1 MESED
6 ECFPP
11 DAGHNTSPSCSSASH
26 FDKTGLRAPRSVLAL
41 LGLLPA
47 VVVRAANPISWARL
61 TVKLLS
67 LPRDAAAVAGW
78 PARWLL
84 RRTSPV
90 DGSRPAP
97 HQQAGSASGAAA
109 WDAAGKAE
117 AGRAERRCPT
127 FPVLAMLLLLLIPL
141 LLLPLTW
148 RRTPSSEDW
157 RPLRELGS
165 VGRQLAPALG
175 SLYVSAVSAAQVH
188 TFPRPEC
195 RTTVLAALRT
205 VLLEPPSEPPEPPP
219 PSEDQLE
226 AVRRVTVT
234 VDRLRREGEAAE
246 GVGSSRACCNR
257 TASDCDGQLAGRL
270 RGLHRR
276 LDQRLQLH
284 AAGLRH
290 NLSCGAAALAGG
302 VSRQQAVS
310 IAQQQLALYDADK
323 TGQFDFALESA
334 GGSIVSTKCT
344 EAYGARAAQL
354 TVLGVPVWYPQN
366 NPRSVIQAG
375 GRPGECFAFHGEGLL
390 EIGLSRLVRPTEF
403 VLEHVARELTPD
415 GSVRSAPRRFAVL
428 GVTGFAGEAVP
439 LGEFQYE
446 ERGPP
451 LQPDVT
457 SE

>member
-1 MESED
+1 MV
-6 ECFPP
+6 C
-11 DAGHNTSPSCSSASH
+11 
-26 FDKTGLRAPRSVLAL
+26 
-41 LGLLPA
+41 
-47 VVVRAANPISWARL
+47 
-61 TVKLLS
+61 
-67 LPRDAAAVAGW
+67 
-78 PARWLL
+78 
-84 RRTSPV
+84 
-90 DGSRPAP
+90 
-97 HQQAGSASGAAA
+97 
-109 WDAAGKAE
+109 
-117 AGRAERRCPT
+117 
-127 FPVLAMLLLLLIPL
+127 
-141 LLLPLTW
+141 
-148 RRTPSSEDW
+148 
-157 RPLRELGS
+157 
-165 VGRQLAPALG
+165 
-175 SLYVSAVSAAQVH
+175 
-188 TFPRPEC
+188 
-195 RTTVLAALRT
+195 LAALRT
-205 VLLEPPSEPPEPPP
+205 VLSEPPSEPPEPPP

-226 AVRRVTVT
+226 AVRRVMVT
-234 VDRLRREGEAAE
+234 VDRLRREGEAAAGRLDALTALLDTLRHDVRHLRGALLAVQE

-428 GVTGFAGEAVP
+428 GVTGFAEEAVP

-451 LQPDVT
+451 LQRFAAAPAGRAFRAVQLRVT
-457 SE
+457 SNWGHPHYTCLYRFRVHGRPEPEPQPWSGGGGR